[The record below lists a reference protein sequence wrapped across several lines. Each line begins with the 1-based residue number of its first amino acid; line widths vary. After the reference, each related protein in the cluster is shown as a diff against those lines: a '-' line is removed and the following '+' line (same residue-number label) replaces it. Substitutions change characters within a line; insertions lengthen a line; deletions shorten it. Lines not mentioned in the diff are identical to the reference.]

1 MSAKNKNRILLLYI
15 QHLPHKENHL
25 RCFCY
30 LEQPTVHDK
39 FFGMSTLEER
49 QRPPGPESR
58 STNLKRLNKFHFLVV
73 NVFYEGMISS
83 EMQFKMGECAIYILL
98 RAVISNECKKLIVFR
113 CSDKT

>member
-1 MSAKNKNRILLLYI
+1 
-15 QHLPHKENHL
+15 
-25 RCFCY
+25 
-30 LEQPTVHDK
+30 
-39 FFGMSTLEER
+39 MSTLEER

-58 STNLKRLNKFHFLVV
+58 STNLERLNKFHFLVV